1 MREKVQ
7 NLLIGI
13 GLGIFL
19 GVTFF
24 QHILGLVVCIPMTF
38 VYVWYAR
45 IRTKQKK
52 KNQLEIQF
60 KDAVLAMV
68 SSMQAGYSLNHA
80 FRDAMEISCT
90 VYGESSM
97 IVKLL
102 ERIVWGQTLNIPMD
116 DLLEE
121 MAIRSELEAVKNFT
135 DVIRVTRRYGG
146 NLPEMMNQLVNVI
159 EDRLT
164 VNAEILSVTASVRYE
179 AYFMD
184 IIPVGIIW
192 YLNLTAAEF
201 LSALYDTVAGRCFM
215 VICLLV
221 YLGVVAWQFY
231 IMESEIG

>member
-1 MREKVQ
+1 MAA
-7 NLLIGI
+7 
-13 GLGIFL
+13 
-19 GVTFF
+19 TFF
-24 QHILGLVVCIPMTF
+24 QHVLGLVVCLPVTL
-38 VYVWYAR
+38 VYVWYGQ
-45 IRTKQKK
+45 IRNRRKK

-80 FRDAMEISCT
+80 FHDAMEISCT
-90 VYGESSM
+90 VYGDTSM

-121 MAIRSELEAVKNFT
+121 MARRSELEAVRNFT

-146 NLPEMMNQLVNVI
+146 NLPEMMRQLANVI

-164 VNAEILSVTASVRYE
+164 VNAEVLSVTASVRYE
-179 AYFMD
+179 AYVMD

-192 YLNLTAAEF
+192 YLNLTAADF
-201 LSALYDTVAGRCFM
+201 LSALYDGIAGRCFM

-221 YLGVVAWQFY
+221 YLGVIAWQFY

>member
-1 MREKVQ
+1 M
-7 NLLIGI
+7 G
-13 GLGIFL
+13 GFL
-19 GVTFF
+19 AATFF
-24 QHILGLVVCIPMTF
+24 QHILGMIVCIPITF
-38 VYVWYAR
+38 AYIWYEPT
-45 IRTKQKK
+45 RTKRKK

-80 FRDAMEISCT
+80 FRDAMDISCT
-90 VYGESSM
+90 VYGDQSM

-121 MAIRSELEAVKNFT
+121 MAERSGLEAVRNFT

-146 NLPEMMNQLVNVI
+146 NLPEMMKQLVNVI

-179 AYFMD
+179 AYIMD

-192 YLNLTAAEF
+192 YMNLTAAEF
-201 LSALYDTVAGRCFM
+201 LSALYDGVAGRAFM